1 MCDACGLDLGNARHA
16 QEQHL
21 INIVKQEDG
30 VLTRN
35 QHARKLHGLGIHI
48 SALIEFA
55 YAHDCWDWPT
65 GMVVRDLI
73 KPATKV
79 NRCRYGDLSELKEF
93 FGPATVF
100 VSHCWGAKFGD
111 LIGAACHGA
120 RTDRVVWIDIF
131 AVRQWPGNDAD
142 LNFREVVGRCDALIV
157 STSPVDGLKK
167 WMTFRKDRDAYL
179 ATDEG
184 KAAKKA
190 TPFFRLWCI
199 SELAAAINLKV
210 PIVVKGGSVTSC
222 HGRYEYDTKC
232 IGMLMGNLSYMID
245 VDASECAAQ
254 ADYVREMAIVRSLK
268 GGSKCVNALVA
279 GVVSGAFQSI
289 ECIDCCLIVG
299 KCCLHCCV
307 KCAYSYLVAINTNIS
322 NKFSTRS
329 FDYTSISTG

>member
-1 MCDACGLDLGNARHA
+1 
-16 QEQHL
+16 
-21 INIVKQEDG
+21 
-30 VLTRN
+30 
-35 QHARKLHGLGIHI
+35 
-48 SALIEFA
+48 
-55 YAHDCWDWPT
+55 
-65 GMVVRDLI
+65 
-73 KPATKV
+73 
-79 NRCRYGDLSELKEF
+79 
-93 FGPATVF
+93 
-100 VSHCWGAKFGD
+100 
-111 LIGAACHGA
+111 
-120 RTDRVVWIDIF
+120 
-131 AVRQWPGNDAD
+131 VRQWPGNDAD

-289 ECIDCCLIVG
+289 ECNILEIDAFVCNEPESFHALNIPSGCKRRRRNLASKILKAAGGGGRESIVEELLL
-299 KCCLHCCV
+299 KWSV
-307 KCAYSYLVAINTNIS
+307 KE
-322 NKFSTRS
+322 
-329 FDYTSISTG
+329 DDDQ